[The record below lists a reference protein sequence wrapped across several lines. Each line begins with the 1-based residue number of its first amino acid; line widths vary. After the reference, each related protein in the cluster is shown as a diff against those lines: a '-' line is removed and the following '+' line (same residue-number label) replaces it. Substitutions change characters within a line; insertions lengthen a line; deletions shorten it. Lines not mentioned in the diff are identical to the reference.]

1 MICAD
6 RGAAMKQNGFSINEL
21 IYKVNQHHSGTD
33 TGDRAGKQL
42 EYIEILTR
50 VQQLISASHSTEL
63 AQVLYSDQSEMK
75 LKSLIIRYLNSE
87 RLVAKGTANISELCD
102 KIYNDM
108 AGMGLLTEYLK
119 DGEVEEININSY
131 NGIWVIY
138 KDRKVLIPHT
148 FNSPEECATIVR
160 KMSRFGNVIL
170 DGSKPIGDSFI
181 AKGVRM
187 SGAIAP
193 CVDGEAGAIASVRK
207 QKPSHIT
214 RENLIAWGTATE
226 EELDFLSLCVN
237 NGISVAIAG
246 ATGAVKTSD
255 MGYILGCISDDKR
268 IVTIED
274 TRELNLARYNEDGIM
289 TNDVIHMLTKDEPN
303 PVTML
308 DLLKLSLRLH
318 PAILVPAEMR
328 GKEALTVQEAGR
340 TGHTIVSTLHANSAR
355 TAYERI
361 LTMCLE
367 AGTTLSEE
375 RLLKNIVEAF
385 PIMLFKMQLPDG
397 SRKYVEIF
405 EATGVEN
412 GELTG
417 HSLYRFV
424 VSRHEKDHNGRIIK
438 THGVHRRIEPLS
450 SVLAETLHRNGVDAE
465 VIHRFA
471 GDNFKPEEGG
481 TLC

>member
-1 MICAD
+1 
-6 RGAAMKQNGFSINEL
+6 MKSHRFSINEL
-21 IYKVNQHHSGTD
+21 IYKVNQQHTHGEQR
-33 TGDRAGKQL
+33 DRTGKQL
-42 EYIEILTR
+42 DYSEILAR
-50 VQQLISASHSTEL
+50 MQYLISTNHSSEL

-75 LKSLIIRYLNSE
+75 LKSLIVRYLNSE
-87 RLVAKGTANISELCD
+87 RLAAKGIENIAQLCD

-119 DGEVEEININSY
+119 DGEVEEINVNSY
-131 NGIWVIY
+131 NGIWVLY
-138 KDRKVLIPHT
+138 KDRKVLIPHS
-148 FNSPEECATIVR
+148 FNSPEECINIVK

-181 AKGVRM
+181 AKGIRM
-187 SGAIAP
+187 SGAIVP
-193 CVDGEAGAIASVRK
+193 CVDPEAGAIASVRK

-214 RENLIAWGTATE
+214 RENLIAWGTATAE
-226 EELDFLSLCVN
+226 QLDFLTLCVN

-246 ATGAVKTSD
+246 STGAGKTSD
-255 MGYILGCISDDKR
+255 MGYILGCISDEKR

-274 TRELNLARYNEDGIM
+274 TRELNLARFNEDGLMI
-289 TNDVIHMLTKDEPN
+289 NDVIHMLTKDEPN
-303 PVTML
+303 PITML
-308 DLLKLSLRLH
+308 NLLKLSLRLH

-375 RLLKNIVEAF
+375 RLLKNIVDAF

-405 EATGVEN
+405 EATGTLN
-412 GELTG
+412 GEVVGNT
-417 HSLYRFV
+417 LYKFLV
-424 VSRHEKDHNGRIIK
+424 QSHEKDGTGRIIK
-438 THGVHRRIEPLS
+438 THGHHKRAGQIS
-450 SVLAETLHRNGVDAE
+450 GALAEKLLMNGVDAE
-465 VIHRFA
+465 IIQHYA
-471 GDNFKPEEGG
+471 GENFTVEEGVR
-481 TLC
+481 